1 MFGRFVG
8 PVGTSSDQLIS
19 IVYSAPQETTMKKAI
34 SISLLLNAV
43 VLAQP
48 IVIKTTTILDGKGGV
63 LRNKEIVIEGSKIS
77 RVANARGKA
86 TLDLSGLTVMP
97 GWIDTHVHPG
107 WYFNR
112 ENRLEQGGPGSIET
126 PASTALY
133 GEANVYATL
142 MGGFTTVQS
151 LGQEIDKDLRDL
163 INRGVLPGPRIITS
177 LRSVNENTGD
187 PEKIRA
193 YVDKMKA
200 DGADVIKLFA
210 TASIRDGGKQTM
222 TDEQVQAACSEAT
235 KLGLRSVVHAH
246 APGGARAAVLAGCTS
261 VEHGAFLDDATLQ
274 LMADH
279 GTYFDPNFLVLH
291 NYLENKPKFLGIG
304 NYNEEGFA
312 YMEKGIPMMA
322 DVLKRARA
330 RHLKIVLGT
339 DAVAGSHG
347 RNAEEFIY
355 RVRDGGQ
362 PAMEAIVSGTSLAA
376 ESLRL
381 GAKIGSIA
389 DGMEA
394 DLVAVAGSPL
404 DDITAVRNVVFVMKG
419 GKVFKNT
426 THAAQK

>member
-1 MFGRFVG
+1 
-8 PVGTSSDQLIS
+8 
-19 IVYSAPQETTMKKAI
+19 MKNTI
-34 SISLLLNAV
+34 RISLLLGALGAV
-43 VLAQP
+43 AVAQP
-48 IVIKTTTILDGKGGV
+48 IVIKTTTLLDGKGGV
-63 LRNKEIVIEGSKIS
+63 LRNKEIVIDGSKIS
-77 RVANARGKA
+77 RVADSRGAA
-86 TLDLSGLTVMP
+86 TYDLSGLTVMP
-97 GWIDTHVHPG
+97 GWIDTHTHPG

-112 ENRLEQGGPGSIET
+112 ENRLEQGGRGSIET
-126 PASTALY
+126 PAASALY
-133 GEANVYATL
+133 AEANVYATM
-142 MGGFTTVQS
+142 MGGFTTIQS
-151 LGQEIDKDLRDL
+151 LGQEVDKDVRDL
-163 INRGVLPGPRIITS
+163 INRGVLPGPRLITS
-177 LRSVNENTGD
+177 LRAVTERTGT
-187 PEKIRA
+187 PEQIRA

-222 TDEQVQAACSEAT
+222 TDEQIQATCSEAT
-235 KLGLRSVVHAH
+235 KLGMRSVVHAH

-261 VEHGAFLDDATLQ
+261 IEHGAFLDDATLQ
-274 LMADH
+274 LIADR
-279 GTYFDPNFLVLH
+279 GAYFDPNFLVLH
-291 NYLENKPKFLGIG
+291 NYLDNKPKFLGIG

-330 RHLKIVLGT
+330 HHVKIILGT

-381 GAKIGSIA
+381 GDKIGSIA

-394 DLVAVAGSPL
+394 DLVAVAGNPL
-404 DDITAVRNVVFVMKG
+404 DDITAVRRVMFVMKG

-426 THAAQK
+426 AQSPAAHK

>member
-1 MFGRFVG
+1 
-8 PVGTSSDQLIS
+8 
-19 IVYSAPQETTMKKAI
+19 MKKVMGI
-34 SISLLLNAV
+34 VFLLFGAAS
-43 VLAQP
+43 AQTLS
-48 IVIKTTTILDGKGGV
+48 VIKTSTILDGKGHILKDKV
-63 LRNKEIVIEGSKIS
+63 IVINGTRIVSIL
-77 RVANARGKA
+77 NGRGNP
-86 TLDLSGLTVMP
+86 TYDLSGLTVMP
-97 GWIDTHVHPG
+97 GWIDTHVHLG
-107 WYFNR
+107 WHFNKD
-112 ENRLEQGGPGSIET
+112 NRLDDGGRGSKET
-126 PASTALY
+126 PQQAALY
-133 GEANVYATL
+133 AEGNAYSTL

-151 LGQEIDKDLRDL
+151 LGSAIDGDLRDL
-163 INRGVLPGPRIITS
+163 IARGVIPGPRIITS
-177 LRSVNENTGD
+177 LRAVNENTGD

-193 YVDKMKA
+193 YVRKMKD

-222 TDEQVQAACSEAT
+222 TDEQVQATCGEA
-235 KLGLRSVVHAH
+235 KALGLRSVVHAH
-246 APGGARAAVLAGCTS
+246 APGGAMAAVKAGCTS

-274 LMADH
+274 AMADH

>member
-1 MFGRFVG
+1 MKRAFV
-8 PVGTSSDQLIS
+8 V
-19 IVYSAPQETTMKKAI
+19 
-34 SISLLLNAV
+34 SLLLGAV
-43 VLAQP
+43 AAVSPAQP

-77 RVANARGKA
+77 RVADARGAA
-86 TLDLSGLTVMP
+86 TYDLSGLTVMP
-97 GWIDTHVHPG
+97 GWIDTHTHPG

-112 ENRLEQGGPGSIET
+112 ENRLEQGGRGSIET
-126 PASTALY
+126 PAASALY
-133 GEANVYATL
+133 AQANVYATM
-142 MGGFTTVQS
+142 MGGFTTIQS
-151 LGQEIDKDLRDL
+151 LGQEVDKDVRDL
-163 INRGVLPGPRIITS
+163 INRGVLPGPRLITS
-177 LRSVNENTGD
+177 LRAVTERTGS
-187 PEKIRA
+187 PEQIRA

-210 TASIRDGGKQTM
+210 TASIREGGKQTM
-222 TDEQVQAACSEAT
+222 TDEQIQATCSEAT

-246 APGGARAAVLAGCTS
+246 APGGARAAVLAGCAS
-261 VEHGAFLDDATLQ
+261 IEHGAFLDDATLQ
-274 LMADH
+274 LIADR
-279 GTYFDPNFLVLH
+279 GAYFDPNFLVLH

-330 RHLKIVLGT
+330 HHVKIVLGT

-381 GAKIGSIA
+381 GDKIGSIA

-394 DLVAVAGSPL
+394 DLVAVAGNPL
-404 DDITAVRNVVFVMKG
+404 DDMTAVRKVVFVMKG
-419 GKVFKNT
+419 GKVFKN
-426 THAAQK
+426 AAQSPAHK